1 MGRDGKYLYD
11 SGRARCSR
19 FKDRAQL
26 EFDYM
31 LIDDFWGTEEQP
43 WRQQGHDIPVRFGA
57 GKLADHLS
65 DSGIA
70 TALLNS
76 GLAGANQPEEELAV
90 SDFFAEDLFDLLAVE
105 NTAAETRVEQVQPI
119 IPGAARHAASEAG
132 RPASSPRVVLTSSDV
147 RTETFTFRGVL
158 QGFMMGIGAC
168 GALLLILHLV
178 S

>member
-1 MGRDGKYLYD
+1 MGRDGKYQYET
-11 SGRARCSR
+11 GRARCSR

-31 LIDDFWGTEEQP
+31 LIDDFWGAEDQP
-43 WRQQGHDIPVRFGA
+43 LRQQGQAIPVRFGA

-70 TALLNS
+70 TALLNG
-76 GLAGANQPEEELAV
+76 GLAGADQPEEELTV
-90 SDFFAEDLFDLLAVE
+90 SDFFDEDLFDLLAVE

-119 IPGAARHAASEAG
+119 IPGAARRAASEAG
-132 RPASSPRVVLTSSDV
+132 RPAPGPRVVFTSSDV
-147 RTETFTFRGVL
+147 RTETFTFRGML
-158 QGFMMGIGAC
+158 QGFVMGVGAC
-168 GALLLILHLV
+168 GAILLILRLV

>member
-1 MGRDGKYLYD
+1 VGRDGKYHYD

-26 EFDYM
+26 KFDYM

-43 WRQQGHDIPVRFGA
+43 LRQQDHAIPVRFGA

-70 TALLNS
+70 TALLNG
-76 GLAGANQPEEELAV
+76 GLAGAGQPEQELAV
-90 SDFFAEDLFDLLAVE
+90 NDFFDGDLFDLLAVE
-105 NTAAETRVEQVQPI
+105 NTATETRVEQVQPI
-119 IPGAARHAASEAG
+119 IPGAAGRAASDAG
-132 RPASSPRVVLTSSDV
+132 RPASSPRVVFTSNDV

-158 QGFMMGIGAC
+158 QGFMMGVGAC
-168 GALLLILHLV
+168 GAILLILRLV